1 MMSMMKQIKGILR
14 RDDGVTMMEY
24 AIMAALVAIIAIPV
38 LRILGPALAAMFQ
51 KIADSIK
58 V

>member
-1 MMSMMKQIKGILR
+1 MMKQIKGILR